1 MAGAQGGQ
9 DPCSLPRCAE
19 CGQPYTPFP
28 IRESRLCAPCVY
40 RTLTGCADL
49 GERRRLLETAMR
61 AAATGSEAVLH
72 ELVGALEAL
81 PAVRRCV
88 LWSRAGE
95 RLECL
100 HGARVAPAPPPTTAL
115 ARLQGPVFVRDLAG
129 VHPELA
135 RRLRGWTLVAP
146 LRPGGRLLGALAV
159 AERREPRLRRPGDLE
174 LLATVTAAASAAL
187 ERQRLLRE
195 TTRLAEALAR
205 LERLDEAGALAASTA
220 HEIHNTLVAV
230 RTMLDGPREDA
241 GRVRGLGLRHLRH
254 ALDLSQRLVAVIGPP
269 GGTPGAAEIVVRAH
283 CPPRPERHDTPRRT
297 TRESAHRD

>member
-1 MAGAQGGQ
+1 MEGTPGGQ

-19 CGQPYTPFP
+19 CGQRYTPFP

-40 RTLTGCADL
+40 RALTGCADL

-61 AAATGSEAVLH
+61 AGATGTDAVLR

-100 HGARVAPAPPPTTAL
+100 HGARVTPAPPPASAL
-115 ARLQGPVFVRDLAG
+115 ACLEGPVFVRDLAG
-129 VHPELA
+129 VRPDLA
-135 RRLRGWTLVAP
+135 QRLRGWTLVAP
-146 LRPGGRLLGALAV
+146 LGAGGRVLGALAI

-174 LLATVTAAASAAL
+174 LFATVAAAASAAL

-195 TTRLAEALAR
+195 TTRLGDALAR
-205 LERLDEAGALAASTA
+205 LERLDEAGVRAAGTA

-230 RTMLDGPREDA
+230 RTMLDAPAED
-241 GRVRGLGLRHLRH
+241 GDRVYRLGMRHLRQ
-254 ALDLSQRLVAVIGPP
+254 ALDLSERLAAVITRP
-269 GGTPGAAEIVVRAH
+269 GGTPGSTEIVVHA
-283 CPPRPERHDTPRRT
+283 P
-297 TRESAHRD
+297 